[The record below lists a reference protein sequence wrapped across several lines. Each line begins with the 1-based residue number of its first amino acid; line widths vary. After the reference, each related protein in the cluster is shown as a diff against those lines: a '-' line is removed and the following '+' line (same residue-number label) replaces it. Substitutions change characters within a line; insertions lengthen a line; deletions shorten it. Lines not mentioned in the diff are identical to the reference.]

1 MQGPPASEASTSSGS
16 KRHSF
21 AALPPPDAFS
31 PLDLDAARITAGEA
45 RYVQPD
51 YAVRT
56 QDDLLPHLETKHAG
70 VTAMRRIFIGPSYRG
85 HGTNQFGMQQKPNT
99 NDLPALDLHA
109 SRLPLL
115 RRKRANTGAS
125 RLSDASSESSKGRSR
140 RDSLSSRGGDHAT
153 GWQGTSFEIGGDIRD
168 AARRRDARLRRQRE
182 EADRAS
188 GIPPPSPG
196 DRHSTTAV
204 SQLMPKS
211 PALSSTTT
219 GASFA
224 TAQTHFATPLASPT
238 PSSNPYFASS
248 PPPPQPPTGA
258 AAVSTPYSD
267 IPEIHVT
274 DASSDKPTSRHLRI
288 RLDLPNVRSI
298 LRTRASTARSIMSF
312 RSARSEP
319 VPAPNVHFPDSVP
332 TSDHAGPGSGAAP
345 PAPPQ
350 VVLARPD
357 NEIPAGPK
365 AAERLGKVLHGHP
378 IQAAKPPPRFK
389 RAPDEVVRQERM
401 LVRVDWSPRD
411 DLPDVFDEHV
421 AKKYPTV
428 KETWEE
434 LAVVWRASGQIEL
447 WSEHVS
453 PLPST
458 AHSNMSKLL
467 TAFCITRVSI
477 SLPVSSI
484 GKSSRASSR

>member
-16 KRHSF
+16 KRPSI
-21 AALPPPDAFS
+21 AALTPPDAFS
-31 PLDLDAARITAGEA
+31 PLDLNAARITAGEA

-99 NDLPALDLHA
+99 NDLPALDLHT
-109 SRLPLL
+109 SRLPIL

-125 RLSDASSESSKGRSR
+125 RLSDASSETSKGRSR

-153 GWQGTSFEIGGDIRD
+153 GWQGTSFEVGGDIRD

-224 TAQTHFATPLASPT
+224 TAQTHFATPLASPA

-248 PPPPQPPTGA
+248 PPSPTGA
-258 AAVSTPYSD
+258 EAISTPHSD
-267 IPEIHVT
+267 IPEIHPLTHQQLRDTGIPESTHAHT
-274 DASSDKPTSRHLRI
+274 DSRQ
-288 RLDLPNVRSI
+288 DLH
-298 LRTRASTARSIMSF
+298 T
-312 RSARSEP
+312 
-319 VPAPNVHFPDSVP
+319 
-332 TSDHAGPGSGAAP
+332 
-345 PAPPQ
+345 
-350 VVLARPD
+350 
-357 NEIPAGPK
+357 
-365 AAERLGKVLHGHP
+365 
-378 IQAAKPPPRFK
+378 
-389 RAPDEVVRQERM
+389 
-401 LVRVDWSPRD
+401 
-411 DLPDVFDEHV
+411 
-421 AKKYPTV
+421 
-428 KETWEE
+428 
-434 LAVVWRASGQIEL
+434 
-447 WSEHVS
+447 
-453 PLPST
+453 
-458 AHSNMSKLL
+458 
-467 TAFCITRVSI
+467 
-477 SLPVSSI
+477 
-484 GKSSRASSR
+484 